1 MTRVHRVGTTVE
13 VRMPDEGW
21 VEGRVTDLNPW
32 NKPEEEGLMEVLREP
47 SLLGSIGASD
57 RANLAKYLTIAK
69 IRLENAIAV
78 VRTGDTDR

>member
-32 NKPEEEGLMEVLREP
+32 NKPEEEGLMEVLLEGGYVCVEP
-47 SLLGSIGASD
+47 GSD
-57 RANLAKYLTIAK
+57 
-69 IRLENAIAV
+69 IRWKGQ
-78 VRTGDTDR
+78 R